1 MATPDEIRRA
11 REQSSIFSNLFDY
24 VRANEAQL
32 ASEGRRP
39 VLGGLLSK
47 EPVMGTD
54 TIRYEGFGPMLAG
67 LIEPLARG
75 VDAPRAAAQGLIP
88 QEDMIGEAFG
98 TAGTAMLGGGAVAKP
113 AGSLGANTMRVYH
126 GGDYRYGDDINA
138 PFFVTPDRKGA
149 EYFAPDD
156 VPFSSVSNFEADFS
170 NALDIDTP
178 SGQARLSEILTK
190 YGIEHDYNPDGVYE
204 KIDIYDVPDDVSYD
218 GTNLLDAAY
227 IPKVQDALKKEGV
240 SALYSSSD
248 ALENSSIPAYAVV
261 DPTILGAN
269 ASKSAGLLSVASDVS
284 ARGDQILNMLKSGR
298 GSEVTDAMLD
308 MGDGVKNTQL
318 NQYLAANYDLP
329 MDEASRLAR
338 AREMGFDVDN
348 VSYHGTKAANLDRFN
363 PEFIKE
369 GLGGKVIYSTDMPE
383 IASGYAG
390 SDMPYDATPVGSG
403 VLPLLLRGNR
413 KAMPAADLA
422 KGENLYFENVRQNI
436 QNAKDKGF
444 SGMDLQTTDPTGAKV
459 QTTFD
464 ASDVRSQFARF
475 DPRLAHLSNLTA
487 ANASKPVGI
496 LVLEQQ
502 ARGNEGLGNL
512 FKSQGMNIDDLSAAD
527 PMAVQGVLDMAQKRG
542 ILDPRSVFSLK
553 RGLLD

>member
-67 LIEPLARG
+67 LLEPLARG

-113 AGSLGANTMRVYH
+113 AGALGANTMRVYH

-156 VPFSSVSNFEADFS
+156 VPFSSVSNFEADLS

-178 SGQARLSEILTK
+178 AGQARLSEILTK
-190 YGIEHDYNPDGVYE
+190 HGIEHDYNPDGVYE

-240 SALYSSSD
+240 SALYSSAD

-269 ASKSAGLLSVASDVS
+269 ASKPIGL
-284 ARGDQILNMLKSGR
+284 
-298 GSEVTDAMLD
+298 
-308 MGDGVKNTQL
+308 
-318 NQYLAANYDLP
+318 
-329 MDEASRLAR
+329 
-338 AREMGFDVDN
+338 
-348 VSYHGTKAANLDRFN
+348 
-363 PEFIKE
+363 
-369 GLGGKVIYSTDMPE
+369 
-383 IASGYAG
+383 
-390 SDMPYDATPVGSG
+390 
-403 VLPLLLRGNR
+403 
-413 KAMPAADLA
+413 
-422 KGENLYFENVRQNI
+422 
-436 QNAKDKGF
+436 
-444 SGMDLQTTDPTGAKV
+444 
-459 QTTFD
+459 
-464 ASDVRSQFARF
+464 
-475 DPRLAHLSNLTA
+475 
-487 ANASKPVGI
+487 

-502 ARGNEGLGNL
+502 ARGNKDLGDL
-512 FKSQGMNIDDLSAAD
+512 FKGQGMNIDDLSAAD